1 MCKLYNSNILGNLN
15 SNSKKITKVAW
26 YIINIQI
33 LIAFTYA
40 FEDIIK
46 EKTTSVIGNKTD
58 ENLGVNLGKM
68 CKSM

>member
-1 MCKLYNSNILGNLN
+1 M
-15 SNSKKITKVAW
+15 
-26 YIINIQI
+26 INMQI
-33 LIAFTYA
+33 SIAFTSG

>member
-1 MCKLYNSNILGNLN
+1 M
-15 SNSKKITKVAW
+15 
-26 YIINIQI
+26 INIQI

-58 ENLGVNLGKM
+58 ENLGVNLEKI